1 MRVYQTC
8 RPEQPPTE
16 YRIAESGV
24 AESITKLSWMPDEN
38 LVIVGQR
45 SGKIQL
51 WDVRQHSSPAISVSL
66 SKGVVQDLEI
76 NPEHDTILMAT
87 DQRVSNVS

>member
-16 YRIAESGV
+16 YRISESGV

-45 SGKIQL
+45 SGKIQM
-51 WDVRQHSSPAISVSL
+51 WDVRQQGSPAISVTL

-76 NPEHDTILMAT
+76 NPLHNTILMAT